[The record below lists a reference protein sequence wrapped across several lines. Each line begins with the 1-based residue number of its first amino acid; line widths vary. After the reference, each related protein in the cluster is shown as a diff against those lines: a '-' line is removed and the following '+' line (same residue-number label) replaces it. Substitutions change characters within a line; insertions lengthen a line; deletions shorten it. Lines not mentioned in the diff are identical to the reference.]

1 MVTNTHL
8 FELLTIYQH
17 SLWKLLVDPD
27 LLLGQ
32 PWSRVYVKY
41 EFNLE
46 KWILS
51 SRQQS
56 VCQTP
61 SCPPYWMMFSSCQQ
75 SDRSSSRCGDH
86 CSSSFRVRSHSLSSA
101 DTCRL
106 HRRTVKFLIPDSE
119 DEDGDYGD
127 NEYSSAEDP
136 PHRTRGREHPRSAR
150 PKDPVSRGKDM
161 HVNSSTGCCK
171 STSPQTTQ
179 VHRVTLASVH
189 EDKLSTRVLEK
200 QRSQQKSPL
209 PQGQK
214 NRKKRPSS
222 VVSVGKRFFP
232 NTIAAASPPRPQRQ
246 RPSSAGPMTRTHRQ
260 VLRTSGSKG
269 VYFDSTAEL
278 LSALSQ
284 EERELLETIT
294 ENGYPLRTAILALQK
309 TGYHSPDKVGMAE
322 ASVNLWDYYKSRLSI
337 IICLHDAQ

>member
-1 MVTNTHL
+1 MA
-8 FELLTIYQH
+8 FCSQ
-17 SLWKLLVDPD
+17 
-27 LLLGQ
+27 
-32 PWSRVYVKY
+32 Y

-260 VLRTSGSKG
+260 VNSP
-269 VYFDSTAEL
+269 
-278 LSALSQ
+278 ALC
-284 EERELLETIT
+284 
-294 ENGYPLRTAILALQK
+294 LQQMDVIFQN
-309 TGYHSPDKVGMAE
+309 TCCHFCPFFIV
-322 ASVNLWDYYKSRLSI
+322 RF
-337 IICLHDAQ
+337 